1 MDYLRN
7 YINFAG
13 FTWEQMPISITVAPG
28 HPGQILPSPGKSFGS
43 NWNMLDLSSKDLT
56 SQALQPCW
64 SHKIFCQNSGTQV
77 WLNTEGCSFKM
88 RIRASLVLEFKSRF
102 KTTGE
107 HLQYSTHSGT
117 SAGFPAG
124 SRKHFFERS
133 TPSAMLHDH
142 QSDKS
147 RPEHPKIDQPTWPM
161 VIFYHPDPSFNCFNH
176 AKNMTQCAPQSGAWS
191 SA

>member
-1 MDYLRN
+1 M
-7 YINFAG
+7 
-13 FTWEQMPISITVAPG
+13 E
-28 HPGQILPSPGKSFGS
+28 GS
-43 NWNMLDLSSKDLT
+43 
-56 SQALQPCW
+56 
-64 SHKIFCQNSGTQV
+64 
-77 WLNTEGCSFKM
+77 SFKM
-88 RIRASLVLEFKSRF
+88 RIRASLVLEFKSHF
-102 KTTGE
+102 KTTCE

-161 VIFYHPDPSFNCFNH
+161 VISIIQIQVSTALTMPRTWRSVLHNQEHGRLLKPSHQAVTPGFETSACQNDVLVNTGYWILQSQMLSRERDLSAISQAHLQLSSSLF
-176 AKNMTQCAPQSGAWS
+176 AGWRLVDKNAFL
-191 SA
+191 